1 MKKILIASLLLISV
15 KAVGQGI
22 DAELYQYNYSF
33 IHPAFAGSEGQRI
46 SVLANTADYDQQFGD
61 GKPNTRVLVSY
72 ENYFE
77 KLNSGFAITGY
88 SERFATSSLSSFSF
102 SYNYKVKLGT
112 TSYLVAGGRTG
123 RHFYSISSDYYRV
136 IDPSDPLLDRDF
148 SQANWT
154 ADAGLLLRVSQFYFG
169 LVASNLIHTHNQI
182 DAIPSSVTIDN
193 HEAGIV
199 GASFT
204 ISDHLVSNHSL
215 YIPIEKK
222 KGNMRGIDYRIDLN
236 NTLTINDL
244 FLAGLSIERSND
256 KFFAKFNAGIKVK
269 DYFQILFL
277 LYSGKRNEFTDP
289 KFRGEMFIGLRF

>member
-1 MKKILIASLLLISV
+1 MKKILIASLLLMTV
-15 KAVGQGI
+15 KAVGQGME
-22 DAELYQYNYSF
+22 AELYQYNYSF

-46 SVLANTADYDQQFGD
+46 SMLANTVDYNEQFGD
-61 GKPNTRVLVSY
+61 GKPNTRVLISY

-88 SERFATSSLSSFSF
+88 SERLATSSLSSFSL
-102 SYNYKVKLGT
+102 SYNYKLKLGA
-112 TSYLVAGGRTG
+112 TSYLVAGARAG
-123 RHFYSISSDYYRV
+123 RHFYSVSSDYYRV

-154 ADAGLLLRVSQFYFG
+154 ADAGLLLRVSKFYFG

-182 DAIPSSVTIDN
+182 EGISSPVLIDN
-193 HEAGIV
+193 HEAAIV
-199 GASFT
+199 GTSFR

-215 YIPIEKK
+215 YIPIEKRRDDT
-222 KGNMRGIDYRIDLN
+222 RGIDYRIDLN

-256 KFFAKFNAGIKVK
+256 KFFARFNAGIKIK

-289 KFRGEMFIGLRF
+289 KFRGEMFMGFRF